1 VVNKG
6 MEIKEASKYSNY
18 NMSELGKSNKAGC
31 YHCKSIFKTSEISET
46 TDDGKTAMCPK
57 CGVDSVLSE
66 SSPFKLDKQ
75 TLTELNK
82 YWF

>member
-6 MEIKEASKYSNY
+6 MEIKEASKYSIY
-18 NMSELGKSNKAGC
+18 NMPELEKSNKAGC
-31 YHCKSIFKTSEISET
+31 YHCMSTFEPSEISET

-57 CGVDSVLSE
+57 CGIDSVLPE
-66 SSPFKLDKQ
+66 SSPFKLDIQ